1 MFKNS
6 FILGAVAG
14 LTSTLACY
22 VYSNFY
28 YSIIVDF
35 SEAVNLTTILAGCFG
50 FAMLAAVIR
59 YGIKQVIK
67 RDRIAELCVNL
78 IISMF
83 TIGLVFYM
91 LNTNDPEFKNE
102 DAQLMVDF
110 YKGFVMPML
119 SFPAL
124 AWFTFTPLFVKKS

>member
-6 FILGAVAG
+6 FFLGIVAG
-14 LTSTLACY
+14 LASTLACFIY
-22 VYSNFY
+22 TKFY

-35 SEAVNLTTILAGCFG
+35 SEAVNLTTTLAGCFG
-50 FAMLAAVIR
+50 FAMLAVVIR

-67 RDRIAELCVNL
+67 NDRFAELTVNL
-78 IISMF
+78 IISMLS
-83 TIGLVFYM
+83 IGLVFYM
-91 LNTNDPEFKNE
+91 LNADDPQFENE
-102 DAQLMVDF
+102 NAQLMVDF

-124 AWFTFTPLFVKKS
+124 AWFTFTPLFTRK